1 VLGGEEHPPSEARDV
16 RAAREATRVQ
26 VHVRE
31 ELVLLRGDARERER
45 SSQLG
50 DGERRLERLETGERS
65 RRATRVGVL
74 VFARGFFFTSLRR
87 RFLSGSPPCPFRLSA
102 ASGGSVTGGL
112 LGVVEPLRERRGAG
126 AHELAQRAKKLDAVH
141 VEDA

>member
-1 VLGGEEHPPSEARDV
+1 MLSGEEQPPSEARDV

-65 RRATRVGVL
+65 GRATFFFSRVGVL
-74 VFARGFFFTSLRR
+74 VLARGFFFT
-87 RFLSGSPPCPFRLSA
+87 RFLSSASPFLFRRFA

-112 LGVVEPLRERRGAG
+112 LGVVEPLRERGGAG